1 LTAGIEKN
9 PNLLEYVPL
18 IIFGLSS
25 LLIVSVAPM
34 SVSPD
39 KESLIIPEILIADC
53 CEYKEVYG
61 MINIKKT
68 NHIKSLYVILIIH
81 LK

>member
-1 LTAGIEKN
+1 MELKK

-18 IIFGLSS
+18 IIFGLFA
-25 LLIVSVAPM
+25 LLIVIVAPM

-53 CEYKEVYG
+53 CEYKEVHG
-61 MINIKKT
+61 MINIKKII
-68 NHIKSLYVILIIH
+68 HIKSLYVIMISH

>member
-18 IIFGLSS
+18 IILGLSS

-53 CEYKEVYG
+53 CEYKVVHG

-68 NHIKSLYVILIIH
+68 IHIKSLYVIMIIH